1 MPNRINL
8 GFPKNREKFSDLPL
22 IDTRGK
28 TITDFFE
35 EYLVP
40 DEVTETFVNND
51 VVADNSNQAEIIDRR
66 IIEIDLKIKELSE
79 KIMKLECISQ
89 ALSENDDK

>member
-8 GFPKNREKFSDLPL
+8 GFPKGRYINLPIL
-22 IDTRGK
+22 DTKGK
-28 TITDFFE
+28 SITDFFE
-35 EYLVP
+35 EHLVL
-40 DEVTETFVNND
+40 DEVTESSVD
-51 VVADNSNQAEIIDRR
+51 YDGSVEDLNQTEIIDKRL
-66 IIEIDLKIKELSE
+66 IEIDLKIKELSE

>member
-8 GFPKNREKFSDLPL
+8 GFPKDREKFSDLPL
-22 IDTRGK
+22 INAHGK
-28 TITDFFE
+28 SITDFVE
-35 EYLVP
+35 EHLVP
-40 DEVTETFVNND
+40 DETIESQFDCNE
-51 VVADNSNQAEIIDRR
+51 VVENLNQTEIIDKRL
-66 IIEIDLKIKELSE
+66 IEIDLKVKELSE